1 MEKSEGLVYLGV
13 LRDLA
18 DCGPEQGYYDWLL
31 MRCKREANSFI

>member
-13 LRDLA
+13 LSLA